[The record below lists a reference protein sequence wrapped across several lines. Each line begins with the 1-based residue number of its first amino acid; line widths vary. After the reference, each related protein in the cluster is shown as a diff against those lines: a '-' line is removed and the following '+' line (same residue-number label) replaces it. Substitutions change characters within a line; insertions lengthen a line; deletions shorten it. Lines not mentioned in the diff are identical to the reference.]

1 MLLRDILWRFSKI
14 LFKSLFQ
21 YMTFPN
27 LRTEYKWEESV
38 HIRSSSWSKF
48 SRIQPKYGKHVPK
61 TSELGT
67 FQAVVYAGEKVDKAV
82 TPFSVSNNFLGKL
95 AFVFV
100 VPETSTTQKMKFSIK
115 VFFRKCD
122 QIRSILIENFT
133 FCETQSDYS
142 KK

>member
-1 MLLRDILWRFSKI
+1 MLLRDILWTFSKI

-38 HIRSSSWSKF
+38 HIRSSSWSRF

-95 AFVFV
+95 KLSSLLF
-100 VPETSTTQKMKFSIK
+100 QKPALHKKWSFPSRYSSVNVTKFAVS
-115 VFFRKCD
+115 
-122 QIRSILIENFT
+122 
-133 FCETQSDYS
+133 
-142 KK
+142 